1 VCDVAEQEV
10 VEILR
15 RGHAGAAATLARVMG
30 RGPFRRITLCG
41 GDIGRLKF
49 QPPHRDRQ
57 CTLSSFFQDDL
68 VRFTAWL
75 DSLDSLARS
84 RHQAQFDE
92 YDRVDG
98 RFELPPV
105 YDFEGQVL
113 DGSHRTRAA
122 YYAYLRSGATNVSL
136 EVICDVAALPM

>member
-1 VCDVAEQEV
+1 MCDVAEQEV

-15 RGHAGAAATLARVMG
+15 RGHAGAPETLARVVG
-30 RGPFRRITLCG
+30 HGPFKRITLCG
-41 GDIGRLKF
+41 GNIGQLKF
-49 QPPHRDRQ
+49 QPPQRDRQ

-68 VRFTAWL
+68 LRFTAWL
-75 DSLDSLARS
+75 ESLDSLARN

-92 YDRVDG
+92 YDRMDG

-113 DGSHRTRAA
+113 DGGHRTRAA
-122 YYAYLRSGATNVSL
+122 YYAYLRSGDAEVSL
-136 EVICDVAALPM
+136 EVICDIAALPV